1 MYSQVSDREKVTQIK
16 ETNTQTQET
25 NNALFWMEQSDNVH
39 EHSSYEF
46 KFF

>member
-16 ETNTQTQET
+16 ETHKHKKQTM
-25 NNALFWMEQSDNVH
+25 LFFEWNRVDNVH